1 MRSDVSAHRSKPNF
15 KRGVSPT
22 PRVLRSA
29 ACGNRNAPLHSALG
43 RDIFSEEEKRQA
55 LILRGMRLPL
65 SAVCRRPKMP
75 FVGTD
80 NSLEIS

>member
-1 MRSDVSAHRSKPNF
+1 MGTRMPGF
-15 KRGVSPT
+15 TQLLGVI
-22 PRVLRSA
+22 
-29 ACGNRNAPLHSALG
+29 
-43 RDIFSEEEKRQA
+43 IFSEEEKRQA

-80 NSLEIS
+80 KSLEIS

>member
-1 MRSDVSAHRSKPNF
+1 MRSDGLTHRSKHNF
-15 KRGVSPT
+15 RRGASPT
-22 PRVLRSA
+22 PRALRRA
-29 ACGNRNAPLHSALG
+29 ACGNRYAQLLSALG
-43 RDIFSEEEKRQA
+43 PDIFSEEEIMQA

>member
-1 MRSDVSAHRSKPNF
+1 MRSDVSAHHSEPNF
-15 KRGVSPT
+15 KRGASPT
-22 PRVLRSA
+22 PGVLRSA

-43 RDIFSEEEKRQA
+43 RDTFSEEEKRQA